1 MSKLITVSIF
11 VTLFIFFSCSDLSKE
26 KNIQNQSGQL
36 SDSTSLVEKKIIV
49 DVRTPEEWIEDGH
62 APCTV
67 NFPLDEL
74 TNHMD
79 TLKQFQK
86 IVLVCRSGNRAEQAK
101 NILKDEGLNN
111 IENEGSWTNIK
122 CP

>member
-1 MSKLITVSIF
+1 M
-11 VTLFIFFSCSDLSKE
+11 LSKDKNQQSLKINVDDSNSIE
-26 KNIQNQSGQL
+26 KR
-36 SDSTSLVEKKIIV
+36 IIV
-49 DVRTPEEWIEDGH
+49 DVRTPEEWNEDGH
-62 APCTV
+62 ANCSV

-74 TNHMD
+74 SNHLD

-101 NILKDEGLNN
+101 NILKYEGLNN

>member
-1 MSKLITVSIF
+1 MSYLKILPFLLSLIF
-11 VTLFIFFSCSDLSKE
+11 LFSCNMLSKDKNQQSLKINVDDSNSIE
-26 KNIQNQSGQL
+26 KR
-36 SDSTSLVEKKIIV
+36 IIV
-49 DVRTPEEWIEDGH
+49 DVRTPEEWNEDGH
-62 APCTV
+62 ANCSV

-74 TNHMD
+74 SNHLD

-101 NILKDEGLNN
+101 NILKYEGLNN

>member
-1 MSKLITVSIF
+1 
-11 VTLFIFFSCSDLSKE
+11 
-26 KNIQNQSGQL
+26 
-36 SDSTSLVEKKIIV
+36 
-49 DVRTPEEWIEDGH
+49 
-62 APCTV
+62 
-67 NFPLDEL
+67 
-74 TNHMD
+74 MD
-79 TLKQFQK
+79 TIKQFQK

>member
-11 VTLFIFFSCSDLSKE
+11 VSLSIFFSCSDFSKE
-26 KNIQNQSGQL
+26 KNKQYQSVQL

-62 APCTV
+62 AACTV
-67 NFPLDEL
+67 NFPLDDL

>member
-1 MSKLITVSIF
+1 MSKLITFSGIV
-11 VTLFIFFSCSDLSKE
+11 LMFIFFSCADISKE
-26 KNIQNQSGQL
+26 KNTQNQSDQI
-36 SDSTSLVEKKIIV
+36 SDSTSLFDKQIIV

-62 APCTV
+62 AVCTV

-101 NILKDEGLNN
+101 NMLESEGIQN
-111 IENEGSWTNIK
+111 IENLGSWTNIK

>member
-1 MSKLITVSIF
+1 MSYLKIFPFLLSLIF
-11 VTLFIFFSCSDLSKE
+11 LFSCNMPSKD
-26 KNIQNQSGQL
+26 KNQQSL
-36 SDSTSLVEKKIIV
+36 KINIDDSNSVEKKIIV

-62 APCTV
+62 ATCTV

-101 NILKDEGLNN
+101 TILKDEGLNN
-111 IENEGSWTNIK
+111 IENGGSWTNIK

>member
-1 MSKLITVSIF
+1 MSKLTTFSGF
-11 VTLFIFFSCSDLSKE
+11 VLMFIFFSCADLSKE
-26 KNIQNQSGQL
+26 KNTQNQSDQI

-62 APCTV
+62 ATCTV

-86 IVLVCRSGNRAEQAK
+86 IVLVCRSGNRAEQAR

-111 IENEGSWTNIK
+111 IENGGSWTNIK

>member
-1 MSKLITVSIF
+1 MSKLTTFSGF
-11 VTLFIFFSCSDLSKE
+11 VLMFIFFSCADLSKE
-26 KNIQNQSGQL
+26 KNIQNQSDQI
-36 SDSTSLVEKKIIV
+36 SDSTTLVEKKIIV
-49 DVRTPEEWIEDGH
+49 DVRTPDEWIEDGH
-62 APCTV
+62 ATCTV

-74 TNHMD
+74 TKHMD

-111 IENEGSWTNIK
+111 IENGGSWTNIK

>member
-1 MSKLITVSIF
+1 MSKLITFSGFVSLF
-11 VTLFIFFSCSDLSKE
+11 VFFSCADILKE
-26 KNIQNQSGQL
+26 KNIQNHSVQI
-36 SDSTSLVEKKIIV
+36 SDSTALVEKKIIV

-62 APCTV
+62 ANCSV

-101 NILKDEGLNN
+101 NTLKDEGLNN
-111 IENEGSWTNIK
+111 IENGGSWTNIK

>member
-11 VTLFIFFSCSDLSKE
+11 VSLSIFFSCSDFSKE
-26 KNIQNQSGQL
+26 KNKQYQSGQL

-62 APCTV
+62 AACTV
-67 NFPLDEL
+67 NFPLDDL